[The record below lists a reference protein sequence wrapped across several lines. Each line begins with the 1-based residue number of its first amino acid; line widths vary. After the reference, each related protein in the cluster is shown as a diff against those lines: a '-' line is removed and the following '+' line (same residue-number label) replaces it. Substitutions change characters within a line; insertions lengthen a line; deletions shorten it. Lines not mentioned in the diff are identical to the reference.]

1 MDLTSTLVQEVLKL
15 GVGGLIL
22 LAVVFYLVKRDD
34 RLQKDDRERT
44 DERIGDLKDTINKN
58 KDECKK
64 REDDMTARI
73 RHLEDERN
81 TDRSQLLHRATN
93 ALEIHARVLE
103 KIIDKE
109 GTGMHRT
116 IDGKGT

>member
-15 GVGGLIL
+15 GVGGLML
-22 LAVVFYLVKRDD
+22 LTAVFYLVKRDD
-34 RLQKDDRERT
+34 RLQKDDRTRT
-44 DERIGDLKDTINKN
+44 DERISDLKATINKN
-58 KDECKK
+58 EEVCKK

-116 IDGKGT
+116 VKGDGT